1 MLRDAIIVCLANIDW
16 NENWQSHQE
25 VASAFAAAGH
35 RVLFVENTGARR
47 PALKDLSRLG
57 ARLRNWRRGL
67 RRPANAPNGVDVHS
81 PLLVPLPYSRV
92 ACRLNTPLLLR
103 AIRRWIGADMDRP
116 LVVITFLPTPVSRAV
131 VRELQPALVV
141 YYAVDCLS
149 ESSPA
154 ARPLRPYEEAQFRE
168 ADVVFTTSEA
178 LRCFARENGA
188 RPEMLAHGVRFHDFQ
203 RARRQRG
210 ESPALLEH
218 LAGPIVGFAGS
229 IRRELDLELIA
240 KAAAIAHD
248 LHFVFVGPIVA
259 DVGRLAARPNVHF
272 IAPVAHADVMRYMA
286 RFDVGILPYVLNAYT
301 AHIMPAKLKE
311 FLAAGLPIV
320 ATPLPEICRFAGEH
334 EGVVTFA
341 DEPAAFAAALRDALS
356 ASGPVHVERRA
367 EVALRYDWSTQID
380 AMRSSMEAALRERAG
395 KR

>member
-1 MLRDAIIVCLANIDW
+1 MLRDAIIVCIANIDW
-16 NENWQSHQE
+16 DENWQSHQE

-47 PALKDLSRLG
+47 PTFRDLSRLG
-57 ARLRNWRRGL
+57 ARLRNWRRTPRHPG
-67 RRPANAPNGVDVHS
+67 NAPNGVDVYS
-81 PLLVPLPYSRV
+81 PLLVPLPYSRA
-92 ACRLNTPLLLR
+92 ACRLNAPVMLR
-103 AIRRWIGADMDRP
+103 AIRRWIGADTHRP

-131 VRELQPALVV
+131 VRELDPALVV

-178 LRCFARENGA
+178 LRSFARENGA
-188 RPEMLAHGVRFHDFQ
+188 RAEMLAHGVRFHDFQ
-203 RARRQRG
+203 RARRQQG
-210 ESPALLEH
+210 DSPALLEH
-218 LAGPIVGFAGS
+218 LSGPVVGFAGS

-259 DVGRLAARPNVHF
+259 NVGTLETLPNVHF
-272 IAPVAHADVMRYMA
+272 IAPVPHADVMRYMA

-311 FLAAGLPIV
+311 YLAAGLPIV
-320 ATPLPEICRFAGEH
+320 ATPLPEICRFAAEH

-341 DEPAAFAAALRDALS
+341 DEPATFAAELRAALAAREPA
-356 ASGPVHVERRA
+356 HVERRA
-367 EVALRYDWSTQID
+367 EVALRYDWATQID
-380 AMRSSMEAALRERAG
+380 SMRSSMEAALRERAE
-395 KR
+395 RR